1 MKKKIAWVLA
11 LTMSA
16 QLTVGSVAAFSDM
29 RGHWAEKFIDSL
41 KDDGIVE
48 GDGEN
53 FRPDDYVN
61 VDEFLKM
68 TLTVMNKEIEPQT
81 GDWAKP
87 YTDTALEEKLVY
99 ADEFSSFDRPIT
111 RGEVA
116 KIAVRAIDANVVV
129 ESRRPQI
136 ISRISDYYDIHNE
149 DKEYVL
155 AAYDNQIVTGYED
168 NSFQSS
174 HLLTRAEAGVII
186 GRMIQAGNFEINGVD
201 DPIID
206 SGNVYYI
213 AADGSDSADGSLKA
227 PFKTL
232 EKARDKVRE
241 IIAAGAYPEDGITV
255 YLRGG
260 DYELAQS
267 FELTAADSGTEN
279 APVTYTSYPGETAR
293 LTGSKKLSFEQFEA
307 IAQEQASKL
316 IDKTAAKNVLQI
328 DLNKQGITD
337 FGQLSRR
344 GFLIT
349 AEQTVQPELYIDGSR
364 MQLSRWPN
372 TEWVGTSGIVRS
384 GARSQKGVLEGAVY
398 NIDYD
403 RPTKWKTNINEIY
416 TAGVLGP
423 NYFYGYFPIESI
435 AAGQITLKEGSVT
448 SYYSKHFI
456 RYENVFEELD
466 APGEYY
472 IDRTAGMLYLYPPQ
486 GFGANTDI
494 RLSMLSENVVSGTDV
509 KNVTLKN
516 LKIDG
521 SRAGGIRVNGVDRFT
536 IENCEVSGTGT
547 NGIYVRGTNSVVKNS
562 VIHDIGATGISMN
575 GGDYQNAVS
584 GNNVVTN
591 NHIYRA
597 AQIERSYQSG
607 ITLGHQS
614 VGAVVSHN
622 EIHDMP
628 HAAVIIYGPNHTVEY
643 NNIYDAVKEFHDMDA
658 IYMNVYQY
666 PWERNV
672 VVRRN
677 FIHDLGHETFT
688 ERQMNVAGIRS
699 DNNGNGLQVVENV
712 FYNIGYQNANGIRA
726 ICAQGI
732 ENVVKNNLFIDTSGT
747 YEGAHTYNPS
757 AKWDLQSAT
766 VKPIYDQWKIYSPKY
781 SEQNPEI
788 AHFFDHHFTAYE
800 KNNIFKGNVIV
811 NLKFPLGLANGA
823 ANAQGYYA
831 AEQLMDAEDNLV
843 TNKDPGFVNYNGGDF
858 TLSESSEVYTKIA
871 DFPKL
876 DFENMGLV
884 SGETVG
890 IQK

>member
-1 MKKKIAWVLA
+1 MKKGIAFGLTLA
-11 LTMSA
+11 VTA
-16 QLTVGSVAAFSDM
+16 QLMIGSAASFTDTE
-29 RGHWAEKFIDSL
+29 GHWAEKFIDTL
-41 KDDGIVE
+41 TVNGIVE
-48 GDGEN
+48 GDGER

-68 TLTVMNKEIEPQT
+68 TLTVMKKEVDVRED
-81 GDWAKP
+81 DWAKP
-87 YTDTALEEKLVY
+87 YTEEALREHLVY
-99 ADEFSSFDRPIT
+99 ADEFSSFDRPAT

-116 KIAVRAIDANVVV
+116 KIAVRAIDANVVA

-155 AAYDNQIVTGYED
+155 AAYENRILNGYED
-168 NSFQSS
+168 NSFQSGRF
-174 HLLTRAEAGVII
+174 LTRAEAGVII
-186 GRMIQAGNFEINGVD
+186 GRMIQAGNFEIKGVD
-201 DPIID
+201 DPLID

-213 AADGSDSADGSLKA
+213 ASDGNDSGDGSLNA

-232 EKARDKVRE
+232 EKARDKVCE

-260 DYELAQS
+260 DYEIEQS
-267 FELTAADSGTEN
+267 FALSAEDSGTEN
-279 APVTYTSYPGETAR
+279 APVTYASYPGETAR
-293 LTGSKKLSFEQFEA
+293 LTGSKKLSYEQFEP
-307 IAQEQASKL
+307 IAKDMGGKL
-316 IDKTAAKNVLQI
+316 IDKTAAQKVLQI
-328 DLNKQGITD
+328 DLNKQGVTD

-349 AEQTVQPELYIDGSR
+349 ANETVQPELYIDGSR

-372 TEWVGTSGIVRS
+372 SEWVGTTGIVRS

-398 NIDYD
+398 TIDYD
-403 RPTKWKTNINEIY
+403 RPTQWKTNINEIY

-423 NYFYGYFPIESI
+423 NYFYGYFPLESI
-435 AAGQITLKEGSVT
+435 SSGQITLKEGSVT

-472 IDRTAGMLYLYPPQ
+472 IDRTSGMMYLYPPQ

-494 RLSMLSENVVSGTDV
+494 RLSMIGENIISGSNV

-516 LKIDG
+516 LKIDS
-521 SRAGGIRVNGVDRFT
+521 SRAGAVRVTDVDRFT
-536 IENCEVSGTGT
+536 VENCEVSGTGT
-547 NGIYVRGTNSVVKNS
+547 NGIYIRGTNSAVKNS

-584 GNNVVTN
+584 GGNVITN

-658 IYMNVYQY
+658 IYMNVYQF

-672 VVRRN
+672 VIRRN

-732 ENVVKNNLFIDTSGT
+732 ENVVKNNIFIDTSGT

-766 VKPIYDQWKIYSPKY
+766 VKPIYEQWQLYSPKY
-781 SEQNPEI
+781 SEQNPEV
-788 AHFFDHHFTAYE
+788 AHFFEHHFTAYE
-800 KNNIFKGNVIV
+800 KGNVFKGNVIV

-831 AEQLMDAEDNLV
+831 AEQLIDAEDNLV
-843 TNKDPGFVNYNGGDF
+843 TNKDPGFVNYSGGDF
-858 TLSESSEVYTKIA
+858 TLKGDSEVYTKIA

-876 DFENMGLV
+876 DFENIGLI